1 MTIAVYPGSFDP
13 VTNGH
18 IDVACRAR
26 EIFDEVI
33 ISVARNG
40 SKQALFSVDE
50 RVQLLEAAV
59 AAMPGIRVDTFDGLT
74 VDYARTVDATALVR
88 GLRAVSDF
96 EYEFQIALMNRKLAP
111 ELETVFLMPNEK
123 YTYLSSSI
131 VRELARLH
139 TDVSE
144 FVPDVVMHA
153 LRTRFDAPSDK

>member
-74 VDYARTVDATALVR
+74 VDYARTVGATALVR

-153 LRTRFDAPSDK
+153 LRTRFNAPSDK

>member
-1 MTIAVYPGSFDP
+1 MSIAVYPGSFDP

-40 SKQALFSVDE
+40 SKQALFSVDH
-50 RVQLLEAAV
+50 RVRLIEETISG
-59 AAMPGIRVDTFDGLT
+59 MPGIRVDTFDGLT
-74 VDYARTVDATALVR
+74 VEYARSVGAIALVR

-96 EYEFQIALMNRKLAP
+96 EYEFQIALMNRKIAP

-131 VRELARLH
+131 VRELARLQ
-139 TDVSE
+139 TDVAE
-144 FVPDVVMHA
+144 FVPPGVVQA
-153 LRTRFDAPSDK
+153 LRERFEAHPGI

>member
-50 RVQLLEAAV
+50 RVQLLEGAV

-74 VDYARTVDATALVR
+74 VDYARTVGATALVR

>member
-1 MTIAVYPGSFDP
+1 VTIAVYPGSFDP
-13 VTNGH
+13 VTNRH

-26 EIFDEVI
+26 ELFDEVI

-40 SKQALFSVDE
+40 SKQALFSVEE

-59 AAMPGIRVDTFDGLT
+59 AATPGIRVDTFEGLT
-74 VDYARTVDATALVR
+74 VNYARTVGATALVR

-131 VRELARLH
+131 VRELARLR

-144 FVPDVVMHA
+144 FVPDAVMHA
-153 LRTRFDAPSDK
+153 LRARFDAPSDK